1 MNWAS
6 GRNGALRCALAIAG
20 LSGLLL
26 AGGEAEAAL
35 MAASLEAVN
44 AADCERRT
52 YYGFESGATAE
63 RCERLFFMP
72 TSAGFKCNLYTEAGY
87 PSSLMKKACLLY
99 DRGYIQSFTQG
110 ADSLAE

>member
-6 GRNGALRCALAIAG
+6 GRIGSLRCVLAIAG

-26 AGGEAEAAL
+26 VGGEAEAAL
-35 MAASLEAVN
+35 MTASPESVK
-44 AADCERRT
+44 AADCERQT
-52 YYGFESGATAE
+52 YFGLESGATADH
-63 RCERLFFMP
+63 CERLFFIP

-99 DRGYIQSFTQG
+99 DSGYIQSFTQD
-110 ADSLAE
+110 ADGLAE